1 MDKWLVIY
9 DIRDIKRL
17 RKVAK
22 IMLNYG
28 IRVQKSVFEIEC
40 SKNILNRLKEEIHN
54 IINENDF
61 VVYFNV
67 CEKDWQK
74 KLKYGV
80 LYQETDV
87 EEKDFYIL

>member
-22 IMLNYG
+22 IMLDYG

-40 SKNILNRLKEEIHN
+40 SKDIINKLKKEIHS
-54 IINENDF
+54 IITENDF
-61 VVYFNV
+61 VVYFSI

-87 EEKDFYIL
+87 EEKNFYIL

>member
-22 IMLNYG
+22 IMLDYG

-40 SKNILNRLKEEIHN
+40 NKDIIYKLKKAIHD

-61 VVYFNV
+61 VVYFNI

-74 KLKYGV
+74 KLKYGI

-87 EEKDFYIL
+87 EEKNFYIL